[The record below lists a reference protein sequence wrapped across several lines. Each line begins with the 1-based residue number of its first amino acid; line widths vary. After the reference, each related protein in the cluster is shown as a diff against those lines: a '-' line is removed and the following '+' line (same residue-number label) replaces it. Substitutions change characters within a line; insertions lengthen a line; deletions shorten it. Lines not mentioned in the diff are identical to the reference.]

1 MGCGLLRVVPW
12 LLLPH
17 NLRQWEHWCW
27 LFLRLWFFIHLQ
39 KSNDFVDVTFLRST
53 KLEIPVKVLV
63 PKLKKFLHN
72 LEVLFVFLRELGKI
86 VGVSYFR
93 QHFVR
98 RILFLIIFV
107 VEIGRGYYR
116 HVNRELRRLIA
127 VINWRGLVGLNV
139 VLTPT
144 RVSGVNR
151 W

>member
-1 MGCGLLRVVPW
+1 M
-12 LLLPH
+12 
-17 NLRQWEHWCW
+17 
-27 LFLRLWFFIHLQ
+27 
-39 KSNDFVDVTFLRST
+39 
-53 KLEIPVKVLV
+53 KVLV

-116 HVNRELRRLIA
+116 HVDRELRRLIA

-144 RVSGVNR
+144 RVSGANR